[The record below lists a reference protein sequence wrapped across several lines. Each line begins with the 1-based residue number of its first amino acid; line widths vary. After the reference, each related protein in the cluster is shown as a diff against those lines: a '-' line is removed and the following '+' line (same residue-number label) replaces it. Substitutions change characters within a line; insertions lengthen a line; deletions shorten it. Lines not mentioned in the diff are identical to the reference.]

1 MASQTKTSE
10 KTLDDLFVDELADAY
25 DFEKR
30 LVRALPKMAKAVNSL
45 ELKNAIEEH
54 LRETEGH
61 VQKLEQ
67 VFAECDMKPKAK
79 KCDGMVGILE
89 EGDGVVTEFKG
100 SPAMDA
106 AVIAAAQKVE
116 HYEIATY
123 GCLQEWAGMLGM
135 ENAAAIFEEILGE
148 EKTADE
154 TLTEI
159 ARVMANEMAESGE
172 DEESEDD
179 ESPDLDEDEEDEPS
193 SRKGRGNR
201 R

>member
-1 MASQTKTSE
+1 MATQTRASE
-10 KTLDDLFVDELADAY
+10 KTLDDLFLDELADAY

-30 LVRALPKMAKAVNSL
+30 LTKALPKMAKAVNSL
-45 ELKNAIEEH
+45 ELKNALENH

-67 VFAECDMKPKAK
+67 VFEECDHKPKAK
-79 KCDGMVGILE
+79 KCEGMVGILE
-89 EGDGVVTEFKG
+89 EGEGIVTEFKG

-123 GCLQEWAGMLGM
+123 GCLQEWAGMLGI

-159 ARVMANEMAESGE
+159 ARAMANEMAESGE
-172 DEESEDD
+172 DEESEDED
-179 ESPDLDEDEEDEPS
+179 TMAEEDDEEEESS
-193 SRKGRGNR
+193 SRRRGNR